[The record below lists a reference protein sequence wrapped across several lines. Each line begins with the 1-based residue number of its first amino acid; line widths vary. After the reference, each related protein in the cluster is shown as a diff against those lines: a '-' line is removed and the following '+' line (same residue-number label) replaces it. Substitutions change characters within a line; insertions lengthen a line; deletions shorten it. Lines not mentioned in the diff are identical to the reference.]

1 MEKFKK
7 FKKTKN
13 KKIKKMFL
21 FLIFMGFLAFWG
33 HRAFLF
39 EPNNIQTEKI
49 NIEMANLPESFD
61 GVKIVHLTDFHSHGF
76 NKREKMVLEMV
87 AELDPDFVFI
97 TGDFVD
103 GTTKDVDSVQ
113 EFWQELGDQYKGKIF
128 GVLGNHEYKNE
139 EADSDSL
146 EELLEKSGIVILDN
160 ENRKIFQDDED
171 EYIYLVGVDDPDTG
185 NDDLEKAA
193 TDTEKDVPK
202 ILLAHSPDIVND
214 PEALKKEKIDLI
226 LAGHT
231 HGGQIGIPHVKPFWV
246 PTKNRGKYASG
257 LFEIGDTQL
266 YVNRGVGLSV
276 FPIRLNCPPE
286 IAVIELKKKLP

>member
-1 MEKFKK
+1 MFVLEKILKPNQKK
-7 FKKTKN
+7 KR
-13 KKIKKMFL
+13 
-21 FLIFMGFLAFWG
+21 FLILTFLVFPMILGWYS
-33 HRAFLF
+33 LIF
-39 EPNNIQTEKI
+39 EPNNIQVEKI
-49 NIEMANLPESFD
+49 NIEMANLPEAFG
-61 GVKIVHLTDFHSHGF
+61 GVKIVHLTDLHSFGF
-76 NKREKMVLEMV
+76 DKREKMVLEMV
-87 AELDPDFVFI
+87 GEIDPDFVFI

-103 GTTKDVDSVQ
+103 RKTKDIDSVQ

-139 EADSDSL
+139 NADSDSL

-160 ENRKIFQDDED
+160 ENQKIFQDD

-185 NDDLEKAA
+185 NDDLKKAA
-193 TDTEKDVPK
+193 TATEENIPK

-214 PEALKKEKIDLI
+214 PDSLKEEKINLI

-231 HGGQIGIPHVKPFWV
+231 HGGQIKIPFIRPFWV

-257 LFEIGDTQL
+257 SFEIGDTCL

-276 FPIRLNCPPE
+276 FPIRFNCPPE
-286 IAVIELKKKLP
+286 ITLIELNKK